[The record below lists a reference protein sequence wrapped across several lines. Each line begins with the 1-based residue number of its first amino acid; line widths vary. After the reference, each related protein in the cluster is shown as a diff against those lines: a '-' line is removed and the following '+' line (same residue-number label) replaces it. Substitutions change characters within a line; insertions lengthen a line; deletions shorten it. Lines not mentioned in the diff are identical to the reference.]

1 MLAALAVLVAVAPVL
16 SPQYLLWLAPL
27 SALLAPRH
35 PLQALLLALA
45 SVLTRL
51 ELRFAFD
58 DLPHFAWGAVTLVAL
73 RNVALAAFAWAL
85 WRAATG
91 RATGRPTRRA

>member
-1 MLAALAVLVAVAPVL
+1 VL

-35 PLQALLLALA
+35 PLQAVLLAL
-45 SVLTRL
+45 SCVLTRL

-58 DLPHFAWGAVTLVAL
+58 DLPRFDWGAVALVAL
-73 RNVALAAFAWAL
+73 RNAVLLAFAFAL
-85 WRAATG
+85 WKALTTPG
-91 RATGRPTRRA
+91 RGRRSRMASASRS